1 MINGWSRW
9 LFYLQWWSIFF
20 MEQVG
25 ALKCGQLPETRK
37 PM

>member
-1 MINGWSRW
+1 MVTLAFLSAMVVE
-9 LFYLQWWSIFF
+9 FF

-37 PM
+37 LK